1 MIEVHRGAG
10 ILVPLFGI
18 LSALLMNVTTIKLLD
33 DSYYQDHKWPKL
45 VVLVIAGLSCLVTG
59 FLLKSKR
66 VREAHKEQLY
76 LDSLS
81 TRFETAKQLAFSGP
95 RDHLMF
101 IPLQYWSI
109 VYFAAAILYAIK
121 SG

>member
-45 VVLVIAGLSCLVTG
+45 VVLLIAGLSCLVTG

-95 RDHLMF
+95 RDHSMF